1 MRIDDVI
8 APGEV
13 TVYDVLRI
21 LPFGGT
27 ILRVDMDGVLV
38 ERVLISGVN
47 NEGTGGFLQTA
58 GVKRENGLFVVAGK
72 PLDPTRRYRVA
83 INDFLLTGGEVNL
96 GYLTRTNP
104 QVHDIVERR
113 DIRHA
118 LIDELSNAKR

>member
-1 MRIDDVI
+1 IP
-8 APGEV
+8 PGEI

-27 ILRVDMDGVLV
+27 ILRAEMDGVLV
-38 ERVLISGVN
+38 ERVLITGVN
-47 NEGTGGFLQTA
+47 NEGTGGFLQTS
-58 GVKRENGLFVVAGK
+58 GVRRESGVWIVGGK
-72 PLDPTRRYRVA
+72 PLEATRRYRVA

-96 GYLTRTNP
+96 GYLTRANP

-118 LIDELSNAKR
+118 VIDELSNAKR